1 MRVAPGA
8 SSAEAAPLYEV
19 ERFTFGAYLRDRWLQ
34 AFMVCACSGGVV
46 LMLAALGLSA
56 TAILAVAGFMVMM
69 LAAAVVIDFL
79 RRRRFWYQLGRTAEG
94 ARRVSEV
101 RSLMDEPEHLLEG
114 RIASQVVERLS
125 DLANGELTMLRR
137 SNADYR
143 DYIELWIHETKT
155 PIAAA
160 KLVAQRIGGEEAHSI
175 GRELERI
182 ERQVEQALYYA
193 RSTAVA
199 NDYEI
204 REVVLAAL
212 CAEACKRNGRFLIEQ
227 EVTPHF
233 VIPSELTVLT
243 DAPWLLFMLSQV
255 VVNAAQYQA
264 RTIVFSAEM
273 HGEGTPHG
281 HTVLEVRDD
290 GVGIAEADMARVFD
304 RGFTGTNGRAR
315 GTATGMGL
323 YLVASMATSLG
334 LGLSLRSEEG
344 VGTTVVFDFPHD
356 RSRMA

>member
-1 MRVAPGA
+1 M
-8 SSAEAAPLYEV
+8 
-19 ERFTFGAYLRDRWLQ
+19 
-34 AFMVCACSGGVV
+34 
-46 LMLAALGLSA
+46 
-56 TAILAVAGFMVMM
+56 
-69 LAAAVVIDFL
+69 
-79 RRRRFWYQLGRTAEG
+79 
-94 ARRVSEV
+94 SEV